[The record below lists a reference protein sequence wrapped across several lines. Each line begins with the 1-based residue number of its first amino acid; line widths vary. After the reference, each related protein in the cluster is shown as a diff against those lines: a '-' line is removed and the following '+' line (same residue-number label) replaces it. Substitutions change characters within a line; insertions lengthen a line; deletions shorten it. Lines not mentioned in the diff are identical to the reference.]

1 MDNTGDQ
8 LRIFLSMLAVN
19 APTLLVCG
27 LACVILVA
35 KSEAG
40 SRHISWAM
48 LGFGLAVVLCF
59 LLPLAQTFLQQW
71 VFQSGERISRAWV
84 FTVFG
89 FVASILHAIIYGCLL
104 AAVLARR
111 QGSEGG
117 G

>member
-27 LACVILVA
+27 LACVILLA

-40 SRHISWAM
+40 SRHIFWAM

-84 FTVFG
+84 FKVFG
-89 FVASILHAIIYGCLL
+89 FVASILHAAIYGCLL
-104 AAVLARR
+104 AAILAGR
-111 QGSEGG
+111 EGQRS
-117 G
+117 